1 MSNDI
6 EKDCINYSNFHKI
19 GFGAYGTIYRAKDKR
34 NGCYV
39 AIKEII
45 KEKFDNPKEI
55 TQNEVE
61 MMKKL
66 QNENSVKFIE
76 IIESKSYFYI
86 VMEYCEY
93 NLQSYMIIYES

>member
-1 MSNDI
+1 MNQ
-6 EKDCINYSNFHKI
+6 KKLKKKI
-19 GFGAYGTIYRAKDKR
+19 KKGKWKDKR

-93 NLQSYMIIYES
+93 NLQSYMTLKRNNPLSINEIKKS